1 MYFNSS
7 EKEKIIVIGG
17 NVAGL
22 AAASQARR
30 NTANAEI
37 TVLESGK
44 YISYGTCGLPY
55 FISGDIDSI
64 DKLFVYT
71 PKFFEEERKIKILLN
86 HKAMMLNPQKR
97 EIFVKTL
104 ESSDYKILNYDKLV
118 ICSGALSFDLG
129 IKVSMLGN
137 VFFFRNVE
145 DALSLKDFIDKNIP
159 KKAVIVGA
167 GSIGLLM
174 AEALVKIG
182 IKVTVLEKSQKIF
195 GGFEDEITAVLQE
208 KLIAE
213 GIDLQLGTS
222 MASSLPDDN
231 GLIKRISTDKEG
243 ALNTLETDLVILS
256 AGIRANTDFI
266 KGTSI
271 ELGKSSAIKTSP
283 KLQTAYS
290 NIYAAGDCACVK
302 NIVTG
307 KCDFIP
313 TANNAAKTGRIAGD
327 NITGGDV
334 VFPGSAGTT
343 VDQLF
348 GFEIAKTGIGCKEA
362 IDLNYN
368 AVKITGTYS
377 SHAKVIQGAQAITAV
392 LVVDFNTRKILGA
405 QMIGKEGAAKRID
418 TFAAAITGQM
428 TIDDVY
434 MLDLSYSPGTSTVW
448 DPVNKICGQ
457 AILEFSKRRF

>member
-7 EKEKIIVIGG
+7 EKENIIVIGG
-17 NVAGL
+17 NVSGL

-30 NTANAEI
+30 NAPDAEI
-37 TVLESGK
+37 TVLESGN

-55 FISGDIDSI
+55 FISGIIDNI
-64 DKLFVYT
+64 DRLFVYT

-86 HKAMMLNPQKR
+86 HKVMQLNPQKR
-97 EIFVKTL
+97 EIFIQTA
-104 ESSDYKILNYDKLV
+104 ESSEQKILNYDKLI
-118 ICSGALSFDLG
+118 ICSGAVPFDLG
-129 IKVSMLGN
+129 IDVSKLVN
-137 VFFFRNVE
+137 VFFFRNVK
-145 DALSLKDFIDKNIP
+145 DALGLKNFIKENAP

-174 AEALVKIG
+174 AEALTAIG
-182 IKVTVLEKSQKIF
+182 IKVTVLEKAQKIF
-195 GGFEDEITAVLQE
+195 GGFENEISSILQ
-208 KLIAE
+208 KNMSAE
-213 GIDLQLGTS
+213 GIDLILGTS
-222 MASSLPDDN
+222 IASALSEDN
-231 GLIKRISTDKEG
+231 NLVKRITTNSEG
-243 ALNTLETDLVILS
+243 ILNTTETDLVILS
-256 AGIRANTDFI
+256 AGIRANTDFL

-271 ELGKSSAIKTSP
+271 ELGKSGAIKTSP

-290 NIYAAGDCACVK
+290 NIYAAGDCACAK

-307 KCDFIP
+307 KYDFIP

-327 NITGGDV
+327 NITGGDII
-334 VFPGSAGTT
+334 FPGSAGTT
-343 VDQLF
+343 VDQIF
-348 GFEIAKTGIGCKEA
+348 GFEIAKTGIGFDEA

-368 AVKITGTYS
+368 AVKITGSYS
-377 SHAKVIQGAQAITAV
+377 SHAKVIPGAQTITAA
-392 LVVDFNTRKILGA
+392 LIVDFKTRKILGA

-418 TFAAAITGQM
+418 TFASAITFQM

-457 AILEFSKRRF
+457 ALLELSKRRF